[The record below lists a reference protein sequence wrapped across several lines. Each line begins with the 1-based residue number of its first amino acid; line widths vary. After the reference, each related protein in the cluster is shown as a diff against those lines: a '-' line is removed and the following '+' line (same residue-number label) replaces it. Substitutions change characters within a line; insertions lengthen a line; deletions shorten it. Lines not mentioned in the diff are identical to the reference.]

1 MARPKRYNADYFSH
15 DNDMRNHRKIK
26 ALRGKFGVTGYA
38 FWCMFLEYLTYCDY
52 NHFSFTDSEVELMS
66 GDFGISVTEIH
77 DILHYCI
84 KLELLV
90 YQNGFVRSISL
101 DERLESV
108 YKKRNRQN
116 EFLSQKQHNKA
127 SFRNRNAYNKGVSV
141 AENTQSKV
149 KEIKENNDVV
159 INADNPQ
166 EFAAKY
172 IEERK
177 LNSLLRYKEFA
188 IVLLSDSTF
197 VEKLF
202 LMGIQQKEMLAEW
215 IKVHIKNCIYEY
227 DFAKTEKDF
236 KSHFLNWIVTC
247 PNYANEKNPS
257 NHLKE
262 NKIGKNTQHNPKHI
276 PADQQFKPFVNPVQK
291 EE

>member
-52 NHFSFTDSEVELMS
+52 NHFDFNDSEVELMS

-84 KLELLV
+84 KLELLLH
-90 YQNGFVRSISL
+90 QNGFVRSISL

-116 EFLSQKQHNKA
+116 EFLSQKPHNKDT
-127 SFRNRNAYNKGVSV
+127 FRHRNAYNDGVSV
-141 AENTQSKV
+141 TESTQSKV
-149 KEIKENNDVV
+149 KEIKVNNDDV
-159 INADNPQ
+159 ISDDNPQ

-188 IVLLSDSTF
+188 TVLLSDVTF
-197 VEKLF
+197 AEKLF
-202 LMGIQQKEMLAEW
+202 LMGVQQKELLTEW
-215 IKVHIKNCIYEY
+215 LKVHIKNCIYEY
-227 DFAKTEKDF
+227 DFTKTEKDF

-247 PNYANEKNPS
+247 PNYANETNPS

-262 NKIGKNTQHNPKHI
+262 NKAVKQTPTTTQHI
-276 PADQQFKPFVNPVQK
+276 PADQKFRPFVNPVQK
-291 EE
+291 QE